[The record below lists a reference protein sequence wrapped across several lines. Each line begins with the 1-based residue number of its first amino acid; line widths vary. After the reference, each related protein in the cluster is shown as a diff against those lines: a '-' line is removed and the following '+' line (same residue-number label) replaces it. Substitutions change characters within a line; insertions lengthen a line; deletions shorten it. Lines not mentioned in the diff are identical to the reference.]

1 VRPQESWLP
10 AVIADSACM
19 VSRSILLSL
28 LLLLLPA
35 CERDP
40 ITIKPSKVQMS
51 EERTGEGPMAKAG
64 DVVVIDYTVRLPD
77 GSLVLEEQGFDFR
90 LGTGVVIEGID
101 DSVVGMQRGG
111 WRRINCPPNKHWG
124 ARGYADRIPPRSML
138 DIELTLVRIR

>member
-1 VRPQESWLP
+1 VSAPQESWLP
-10 AVIADSACM
+10 TNVADSACM

-28 LLLLLPA
+28 LLLLPA

-40 ITIKPSKVQMS
+40 ITIMPSKVHVV

-77 GSLVLEEQGFDFR
+77 GGLVLEEQGFDFR

-101 DSVVGMQRGG
+101 DAVVGMQRGG
-111 WRRINCPPNKHWG
+111 WRHINCPPNKHWG

-138 DIELTLVRIR
+138 EIELTLVRIH